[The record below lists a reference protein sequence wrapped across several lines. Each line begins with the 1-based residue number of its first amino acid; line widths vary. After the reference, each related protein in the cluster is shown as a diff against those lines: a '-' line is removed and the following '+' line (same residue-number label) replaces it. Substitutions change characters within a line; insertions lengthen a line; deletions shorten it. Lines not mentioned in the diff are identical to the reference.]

1 MSKQHLYFFIGGAAI
16 GYFMANKL
24 IAYQPW
30 KLTYN
35 LVANL

>member
-1 MSKQHLYFFIGGAAI
+1 MSKQHIYYFVGGALI
-16 GYFMANKL
+16 GYFAANSL

-35 LVANL
+35 LVASL

>member
-1 MSKQHLYFFIGGAAI
+1 MSKHHLYLFVGGAVV
-16 GYFMANKL
+16 GYLMANKL

-30 KLTYN
+30 KLTYS

>member
-1 MSKQHLYFFIGGAAI
+1 MTKQHMWLFVGGAVV
-16 GYFMANKL
+16 GYIMADKL

-30 KLTYN
+30 KATYN

>member
-1 MSKQHLYFFIGGAAI
+1 MMKQHMYLFVGGVI
-16 GYFMANKL
+16 VGYLAANKL
-24 IAYQPW
+24 MTYQPW

>member
-1 MSKQHLYFFIGGAAI
+1 MTKQHMWLFLGGAVV
-16 GYFMANKL
+16 GYVMANKL

>member
-1 MSKQHLYFFIGGAAI
+1 MIKQHLYLFIGGAVV
-16 GYFMANKL
+16 GYVMADKL